1 MTQPRGW
8 SPTTVRSPW
17 RPYREEVEPLARSL
31 PFGEPEQAT
40 SGKVNREAWDEASSW
55 HLGLEQ
61 SISPVDG
68 TLVFRGAA
76 ENELKGVFVRWPV
89 ALVDE
94 VRARV
99 CPGVEGR
106 SE

>member
-8 SPTTVRSPW
+8 SPTTVRVPW
-17 RPYREEVEPLARSL
+17 RPWRDEVEPLVLDAA
-31 PFGEPEQAT
+31 FGPPEEAST
-40 SGKVNREAWDEASSW
+40 GKVNREAWLDSGW

-68 TLVFRGAA
+68 SLVFRGAA
-76 ENELKGVFVRWPV
+76 ENELKGVFVRWPPT
-89 ALVDE
+89 LVDV